1 MVIIVGGVFLL
12 ILNAFLTIWA
22 GRTFFWQPY
31 PKKPKFN
38 KKPLI
43 FLYDTPE
50 GPVYKQ
56 PVEGCLMHD
65 SDEMCDWYGID
76 GCRY

>member
-1 MVIIVGGVFLL
+1 MFLFSIFLPLFLL
-12 ILNAFLTIWA
+12 GLWCWYSNRKFARLTKQQ
-22 GRTFFWQPY
+22 TF
-31 PKKPKFN
+31 K

-43 FLYDTPE
+43 FLYKTPE
-50 GPVYKQ
+50 GPVYSI
-56 PVEGCLMHD
+56 PEEGCLMHD